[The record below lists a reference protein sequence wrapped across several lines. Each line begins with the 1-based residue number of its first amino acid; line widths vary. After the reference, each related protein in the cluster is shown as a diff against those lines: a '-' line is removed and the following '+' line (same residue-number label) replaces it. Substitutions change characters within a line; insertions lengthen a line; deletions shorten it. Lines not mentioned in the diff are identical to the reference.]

1 MKQLLLFCVGSVLSA
16 QAVPA
21 TRNPPPA
28 ALPNIEDITAGVQ
41 ALEESLPGHFGKAA
55 PPMPKDF
62 KPHTD
67 VMLSPTAAAAVAVS
81 QEWGAQPNQPAA
93 GPDGRVLYSYGAGM
107 PTVVCA
113 PLRVCIIE
121 MEAGEKIVGEPHIG
135 DAVRWNVAPALYGE
149 GPQATSLIVLKPQSP
164 GLDTNMLITT
174 DRRAYYLRLIS
185 KPADYVARIAFAYA
199 DEDAHRWRRHSLEQR
214 AAAEPSRAEVLPV
227 MITVEQMN
235 FDYRVTGGN
244 QQIRPLRVF
253 DDGAK
258 TYIQMPPAIEHM
270 EAPVLLVL
278 GTDGKG
284 TMTNYRVKQQT
295 YIVDR
300 LFDRARMVLGAG
312 KKAQKVDIS
321 RGHKG

>member
-1 MKQLLLFCVGSVLSA
+1 MKLFLLLCVGSALLA
-16 QAVPA
+16 QPVPL

-41 ALEESLPGHFGKAA
+41 ALQESLPAAVGKAA
-55 PPMPKDF
+55 PPIPKDF

-67 VMLSPTAAAAVAVS
+67 VTLSPTAAAAVAVS
-81 QEWGAQPNQPAA
+81 QQWGTQPNPPAP
-93 GPDGRVLYSYGAGM
+93 GPDGRVVYSYGAGM

-135 DAVRWNVAPALYGE
+135 DGVRWNVAPALYGE

-164 GLDTNMLITT
+164 GLDTNMLVTT

-185 KPADYVARIAFAYA
+185 KPTDYVARIAFAFP
-199 DEDAHRWRRHSLEQR
+199 DEDEHRWQRHLLEQR
-214 AAAEPSRAEVLPV
+214 ARTEETRAEVLPA
-227 MITVEQMN
+227 MIAIEKMN
-235 FDYRVTGGN
+235 FDYRVSGAHP
-244 QQIRPLRVF
+244 QIRPLRVF

-258 TYIQMPPAIEHM
+258 TYIQMPPTIEHM
-270 EAPVLLVL
+270 EAPVLLVI
-278 GTDGKG
+278 GSDGKG

-295 YIVDR
+295 YIIDR
-300 LFDRARMVLGAG
+300 LFDRARMVLGSG
-312 KKAQKVDIS
+312 KKTQKVDIS
-321 RGHKG
+321 RASKG